1 MCDDR
6 NADQVSTV
14 SSYLPIE
21 RFKQKPSLKFGL
33 TNFSVTHVAR
43 WRREQA
49 SRNGKREAPPE
60 YSPDLSQKPEI
71 KNEDKAP
78 LPKLFKLAPKIAPRQ
93 VIQ

>member
-1 MCDDR
+1 M
-6 NADQVSTV
+6 A
-14 SSYLPIE
+14 
-21 RFKQKPSLKFGL
+21 K
-33 TNFSVTHVAR
+33 

-49 SRNGKREAPPE
+49 NRNGKREALPE